1 MYLERPRA
9 ERLVDVAFFALF
21 LVYVW
26 LGIDTR
32 LIYHWQGPV
41 FSTIPGFFDD
51 FLKYPGGPADCLYAL
66 IAQAYASRGWGAM
79 VLTVQV
85 AAVTAVTELYFTTLA
100 GHALRFVRFVPA
112 ALLLYHANL
121 YYDRMPVE
129 LALLLGLA
137 PAILFVRLSRRW
149 RNEAA
154 LLALFVVLLGAAY
167 YLGGMALVFFAP
179 AAVFAHMVRRPRL
192 PVWIVYLLLA
202 AALPTTEYLHWI
214 YVPASARDWF
224 APPDSRLAIV
234 YWGLYAFVMIGAAI
248 LLLRRPGVSPK
259 EALKK
264 AKAPRRRLVPLAAV
278 LWAVLP
284 LVGLVLVAALS
295 YRLNSRDRV
304 LTELD
309 YYTLREDWPAVIDT
323 SRRLATSD
331 FNSLTRYEVNLALH
345 ETNRLG
351 DEMFRFPQTG
361 AMLLDIR
368 VDTFLPYMIRL
379 TDMCLRL
386 GRLNEAEHFGSE
398 ALIAAKSDPRLHR
411 LMARISV
418 VKGQT
423 AVARKFLTVLAYS
436 AGSGPWATQRLREL
450 DRDPQLAGDQQVQ
463 LLRRRMLRNEDMF
476 QVWQRGDRASADMER
491 LLLDQ
496 LEQDP
501 TNRMAFEFL
510 MGAYLLARDGAAV
523 GALMPRIKDMS
534 GPAYVGPDG
543 RRRTPRCYQEAM
555 AIFAD
560 MTGKAVNLEGL
571 EIQPETMQRMD
582 AFKRIVSQAPS
593 KEAARQ
599 AAWDGFRDTYFFYA
613 LFGPGDYR

>member
-1 MYLERPRA
+1 M
-9 ERLVDVAFFALF
+9 DTAFFAVF
-21 LVYVW
+21 LVCVW

-41 FSTIPGFFDD
+41 FSTIPGFLDE
-51 FLKYPGGPADCLYAL
+51 FLKYPGGPADYLYAL

-79 VLTVQV
+79 VLTAQV
-85 AAVTAVTELYFTTLA
+85 AAVTALTELYFTTLA
-100 GHALRFVRFVPA
+100 GHALRLVRFVPA
-112 ALLLYHANL
+112 LLLLYHANL

-137 PAILFVRLSRRW
+137 AAILFVRLSRRW
-149 RNEAA
+149 RSEAA
-154 LLALFVVLLGAAY
+154 LLGLFVALLGAAY

-179 AAVFAHMVRRPRL
+179 AAVFAHIARRPRF

-202 AALPTTEYLHWI
+202 AGLPATEYLHWI
-214 YVPASARDWF
+214 YVPASALEWF
-224 APPDSRLAIV
+224 APPDARLAMV
-234 YWGLYAFVMIGAAI
+234 YWGLYAFIALGAAM
-248 LLLRRPGVSPK
+248 LLLRRPRSSAPK
-259 EALKK
+259 
-264 AKAPRRRLVPLAAV
+264 RRLVPLAAV
-278 LWAVLP
+278 AWAVLP
-284 LVGLVLVAALS
+284 LLGLISVAALS

-304 LTELD
+304 LTQLD

-386 GRLNEAEHFGSE
+386 GRVNEAEHFGSE
-398 ALIAAKSDPRLHR
+398 ALIAARSDPRLHR
-411 LMARISV
+411 LMARLSV

-463 LLRRRMLRNEDMF
+463 LLRRRMLRKEDMF
-476 QVWQRGDRASADMER
+476 QVWQRGDRTSADMER

-523 GALMPRIKDMS
+523 SALMPRIADMS

-543 RRRTPRCYQEAM
+543 RRRTPRYYQEAM

-560 MTGKAVNLEGL
+560 MTGKPLNLEGL

-599 AAWDGFRDTYFFYA
+599 SAWDGFRDTYFFYA